1 MVSMQTKVMTPGQ
14 RQKAR
19 LQRVRVPGQVKVV
32 RVEPRDD
39 TMRRLL
45 KHPSAG
51 GFRSEGSIEWPDDTF
66 THRRLKEGSV
76 RLVVKPDVKS
86 AEKPADPSSDAKPK
100 HQQHRSESNST
111 A

>member
-1 MVSMQTKVMTPGQ
+1 MVSVATQVMTPGQ

-19 LQRVRVPGQVKVV
+19 LQRLRVPAPIKSV
-32 RVEPRDD
+32 RVEPRDA

-45 KHPSAG
+45 KHPKAG

-76 RLVVKPDVKS
+76 RLVT
-86 AEKPADPSSDAKPK
+86 EKPPTPPPPEAKSKP
-100 HQQHRSESNST
+100 HQHRSESNS
-111 A
+111 AA